1 MSGKIGADFMPW
13 LTKKVYLKAIVELPD
28 DMFKNKF
35 NQKSVLVF
43 QNHGDEAKASEVL
56 LTKLGSLKKEEAL
69 IQFNVKLNEWY
80 AKINH

>member
-1 MSGKIGADFMPW
+1 
-13 LTKKVYLKAIVELPD
+13 
-28 DMFKNKF
+28 MFKNKF